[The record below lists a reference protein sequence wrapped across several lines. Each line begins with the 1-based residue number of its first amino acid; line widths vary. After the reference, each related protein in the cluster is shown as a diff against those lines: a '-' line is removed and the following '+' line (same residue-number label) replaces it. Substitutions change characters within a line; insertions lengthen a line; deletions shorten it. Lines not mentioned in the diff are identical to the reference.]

1 MLTSVAVPV
10 IDGVTPFEFGVLF
23 EVFAVDRS
31 DEGVPR
37 LDFKLCGERPGEPVR
52 MGLGAFLVP
61 DHDLDALHTAD
72 LVAVPAYATHDG
84 YPPALVDAIRRARTL
99 LSVCSGSF
107 LLGVAGRLD
116 GRRCTTHWRYADEL
130 AERFPAAR
138 VDPDVL
144 FVDDGD
150 VITGAGTAAGIDAC
164 LHVVRRELGAAVATT
179 IARRMVVAPQRDGGQ
194 RQFIRPTSV
203 RADSLQPT
211 LAWMLDRL
219 DTEHTVASLAEHA
232 RMSERTFAR
241 RFAAETGTTP
251 HRWLTAQRVLRAR
264 QLLEETRLSV
274 EDVARLCGFGT
285 AALLR
290 HHFNAVVGLPPKD
303 YRRSFAHD
311 HAAVE
316 PPEA

>member
-10 IDGVTPFEFGVLF
+10 VDGLAPFEFGVIC

-37 LDFKLCGERPGEPVR
+37 LDFRVCGERPGEPVR
-52 MGLGAFLVP
+52 TSVGASLVP
-61 DHDLDALHTAD
+61 DHGLDALATAD
-72 LVAVPAYATHDG
+72 LVAVPAITIRDE
-84 YPPALVDAIRRARTL
+84 YPRALLDAVAGARTL
-99 LSVCSGSF
+99 LSVCTGSF
-107 LLGVAGRLD
+107 VLGAAGRLD
-116 GRRCTTHWRYADEL
+116 GLRCTTHWQHADEL
-130 AERFPAAR
+130 AERFPSAR

-144 FVDDGD
+144 FVDEGD
-150 VITGAGTAAGIDAC
+150 VITSAGTAAGIDAC
-164 LHVVRRELGAAVATT
+164 LHLVRRELGAAVATA
-179 IARRMVVAPQRDGGQ
+179 IARRMVVTPQRDGGQ
-194 RQFIRPTSV
+194 RQFIRPTTV

-219 DTEHTVASLAEHA
+219 DVEHTVASLAAHA

-251 HRWLTAQRVLRAR
+251 HRWLVTQRVLRAR

-274 EDVARLCGFGT
+274 EAVAHRCGFAT

-290 HHFNAVVGLPPKD
+290 HHFNAVVGVAPKD
-303 YRRSFAHD
+303 YRRSFSHG
-311 HAAVE
+311 
-316 PPEA
+316 